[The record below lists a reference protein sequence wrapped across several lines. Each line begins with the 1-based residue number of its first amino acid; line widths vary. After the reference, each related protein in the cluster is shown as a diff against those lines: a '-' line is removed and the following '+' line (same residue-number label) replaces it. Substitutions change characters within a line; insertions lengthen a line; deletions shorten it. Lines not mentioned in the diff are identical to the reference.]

1 MTDSKYFTTTK
12 KGEIFELKAE
22 LNSDKKD
29 RKKEAVKKVIAS
41 MTVGKDVSALFPDV
55 VNCMQTDN
63 LELKK
68 LVYLYLMNYAKSQP
82 DMAILAVNTFVK
94 DCEDTNPLIRS
105 LAVRTMGCIRVDKIT
120 EYLCE
125 PLRKCLK
132 DEDPYV
138 RKTAA
143 VCVAKLHDINAQM
156 VEDQGFL
163 DSLRDLLSDSNPMV
177 VANAVAAISE
187 IMETSS
193 TASQIIDLNSQIIN
207 KLLTAL
213 NECTEWGQVF
223 ILDSVANYVP
233 KDDREA
239 QSICERVTPRLAHA
253 NSAVVLSAVK
263 VIMKL
268 MEMMDQS
275 SDFLVM
281 LVKKLAPPLV
291 TLLSAEPEI
300 QYVAL
305 RNINLVV
312 QKRPDILKNEMKV
325 FFVKYNDPIYVKLE
339 KLDIMI
345 RLTNH
350 SNIAQVLAELK
361 EYATEVDVDFVRKS
375 VRAIGRCAI
384 KVEQASE
391 RCVSTLLDLIQTK
404 VNYVV
409 QEAIVV
415 IKDIFRKYPNKYES
429 IISTLCEN
437 LDTLDEPEARASMI
451 WIIGEYAERIDN
463 ADELLESF
471 LEGFHD
477 ENTTVQLQLLT
488 AIVKLFLKRPTDT
501 QELVQQVLSLATQ
514 DSDNP
519 DLRDRGYIYWRL
531 LSSDPA
537 AAKEVVLAEKP
548 LISEETDLIEL
559 SLLDELICH
568 ISSLASV
575 YHKPPNAF
583 IEGRAGVPAR
593 RALPP
598 RVGSPDELTH
608 DLPPQ
613 NLNPNVP
620 MTEIPGVDSLIG
632 DLLDMN
638 PPMMNQP
645 IPPMIQTSNVM
656 DLLGDGL
663 DNILGA
669 PSSSSG
675 GLDFLGGSNTS
686 TGLNEIFGLATSPAF
701 VPPQD
706 VWLSAAK
713 GKGLEISGTYS
724 RKNGQLFMELTL
736 SNRAIQP
743 MMNFAIQFNKNSF
756 GLVPTQQLNVTNPLN
771 PNQSINVSLP
781 LSTNGPVQR
790 MDPLTNLQV
799 AIKNNIDVVYFSSLV
814 PMHVLFS
821 EDGEME
827 KKTFLASWKEIP
839 VQSEVQFEIKDVQ
852 HNADMVSQKLRNNNI
867 FTVAKRIVEG
877 QDMLYQSIK
886 LTNNIWVLAE
896 LKIQPGNAN
905 FTLSLKSRANDVYQA
920 VYQCY
925 ENVLHS

>member
-1 MTDSKYFTTTK
+1 MTDSKYFSTTK
-12 KGEIFELKAE
+12 KGEIFEMKAE
-22 LNSDKKD
+22 LNSDKKEK
-29 RKKEAVKKVIAS
+29 KKEAVKKVIAS

-82 DMAILAVNTFVK
+82 DMAIMAVNTFVK
-94 DCEDTNPLIRS
+94 DCEDSNPLIRA

-143 VCVAKLHDINAQM
+143 VCVAKLHDINAQL

-163 DSLRDLLSDSNPMV
+163 DLLKDLLSDSNPMV

-187 IMETSS
+187 IMESSATAAQVLELNTS
-193 TASQIIDLNSQIIN
+193 TTN

-223 ILDSVANYVP
+223 ILDAISNSTP
-233 KDDREA
+233 KEEREA

-253 NSAVVLSAVK
+253 NAAVVLSAVR
-263 VIMKL
+263 VVMKL
-268 MEMMDQS
+268 MEMLEQTGDYYTT
-275 SDFLVM
+275 L
-281 LVKKLAPPLV
+281 LKKLSPPLV

-305 RNINLVV
+305 RNINLIV
-312 QKRPDILKNEMKV
+312 QKRPEILKNEMKV

-345 RLTNH
+345 RLTNQG
-350 SNIAQVLAELK
+350 NIAQVLAELK

-384 KVEQASE
+384 KVEQAAE

-429 IISTLCEN
+429 IIATLCEN

-471 LEGFHD
+471 LEGFQD
-477 ENTTVQLQLLT
+477 ENPQVQLQLLT

-531 LSSDPA
+531 LSTDPA

-548 LISEETDLIEL
+548 LISEETDLIEPT
-559 SLLDELICH
+559 LLDELICH
-568 ISSLASV
+568 IASLASV
-575 YHKPPNAF
+575 YHKPPSAF
-583 IEGRAGVPAR
+583 VEGKSGLR
-593 RALPP
+593 RVLPP
-598 RVGSPDELTH
+598 RSQSGNVDEASVTAEVTQA
-608 DLPPQ
+608 PQ
-613 NLNPNVP
+613 PTV
-620 MTEIPGVDSLIG
+620 IPGADSLIG
-632 DLLDMN
+632 DLLDMDLGGPSMQQMY
-638 PPMMNQP
+638 PPSGPTSQTP
-645 IPPMIQTSNVM
+645 IQSSVAM
-656 DLLGDGL
+656 DLLGEGL
-663 DNILGA
+663 DSLLG
-669 PSSSSG
+669 PSPLGGDMLG
-675 GLDFLGGSNTS
+675 GLGD
-686 TGLNEIFGLATSPAF
+686 IFGMPQSQSY
-701 VPPQD
+701 VPPQE
-706 VWLSAAK
+706 VWLPANK
-713 GKGLEISGTYS
+713 GKGMEIMGTFA
-724 RKNGQLFMELTL
+724 RKQNQIFMEITFT
-736 SNRAIQP
+736 NKAMQN
-743 MMNFAIQFNKNSF
+743 MGDFAIQFNKNSF
-756 GLVPTQQLNVTNPLN
+756 GLMPAQPLQIRSPLP
-771 PNQSINVSLP
+771 PNQSGSTSLP
-781 LSTNGPVQR
+781 LSTGGAVQK
-790 MDPLTNLQV
+790 MDPLTSLQV
-799 AIKNNIDVVYFSSLV
+799 AVKNNIDVFYLSCLV
-814 PMHVLFS
+814 PLHVMFV
-821 EDGEME
+821 EDGEMD
-827 KKTFLASWKEIP
+827 KRVFLATWKDIP
-839 VQSEVQFEIKDVQ
+839 SQNEVQFTINNVQ
-852 HNADMVSQKLRNNNI
+852 HNGDTVSQKLRNNNI
-867 FTVAKRIVEG
+867 FTIAKRNVEG
-877 QDMLYQSIK
+877 QDMLYQSLK
-886 LTNNIWVLAE
+886 LTNGIWVLAE
-896 LKIQPGNAN
+896 LKIQPGNPN
-905 FTLSLKSRANDVYQA
+905 FTLSLKGRAMDVYSGIHGA
-920 VYQCY
+920 Y
-925 ENVLHS
+925 ETILHN